1 MTFNLGAPW
10 GLCLAATFLTLAAGS
25 ELGRPVHAF
34 GTMGHE
40 EPKLVQ
46 SSPAADNRASSSNP
60 LSGDADA
67 IREGHGLF
75 VKFCAPCHGPHADG
89 ESRFGKYAADLRKFS
104 LGYREF
110 VVAVKNGRTG
120 KQMPPWKEYLTEKQ
134 ISQIGAYLE
143 TLAIEG
149 ASWK

>member
-1 MTFNLGAPW
+1 VTFSLGAPW
-10 GLCLAATFLTLAAGS
+10 GLCLAATFLVLGGS
-25 ELGRPVHAF
+25 ELGRPVDAF
-34 GTMGHE
+34 GSMGHE
-40 EPKLVQ
+40 EPKIIQ
-46 SSPAADNRASSSNP
+46 SADKASSNP
-60 LSGDADA
+60 LSGDAEA
-67 IREGHGLF
+67 IGEGRGLF
-75 VKFCAPCHGPHADG
+75 GKFCAPCHGPHADG

>member
-1 MTFNLGAPW
+1 VTFSLGAPW
-10 GLCLAATFLTLAAGS
+10 GLCLAATFLVLAGS
-25 ELGRPVHAF
+25 ELGRPIDAF

-40 EPKLVQ
+40 EPKIVQ
-46 SSPAADNRASSSNP
+46 SNDKASSNP
-60 LSGDADA
+60 LSGDSDA
-67 IREGHGLF
+67 IGEGRGLF

-110 VVAVKNGRTG
+110 VVTVKNGRTG

>member
-1 MTFNLGAPW
+1 M
-10 GLCLAATFLTLAAGS
+10 
-25 ELGRPVHAF
+25 
-34 GTMGHE
+34 
-40 EPKLVQ
+40 
-46 SSPAADNRASSSNP
+46 
-60 LSGDADA
+60 
-67 IREGHGLF
+67 
-75 VKFCAPCHGPHADG
+75 
-89 ESRFGKYAADLRKFS
+89 RKFS

>member
-1 MTFNLGAPW
+1 MTIDVRPKRVLLLAICLLPLGGGSHLGGP
-10 GLCLAATFLTLAAGS
+10 GAAFA
-25 ELGRPVHAF
+25 
-34 GTMGHE
+34 TMGQE
-40 EPKLVQ
+40 EKTPVSL
-46 SSPAADNRASSSNP
+46 SNP
-60 LSGDADA
+60 VSGDPDA
-67 IREGHGLF
+67 IRQGRALYF
-75 VKFCAPCHGPHADG
+75 KFCAPCHGPHADG

-104 LGYREF
+104 LGYSQF
-110 VVAVKNGRTG
+110 VVTVQNGRTG

>member
-1 MTFNLGAPW
+1 MTFSLDAPW
-10 GLCLAATFLTLAAGS
+10 ALCLAATLLTVAGS
-25 ELGRPVHAF
+25 ELGRPVDAF

-40 EPKLVQ
+40 EPKIVQ
-46 SSPAADNRASSSNP
+46 SSPAADKAASSNP
-60 LSGDADA
+60 LSGDAEA
-67 IREGHGLF
+67 IGEGHGLF
-75 VKFCAPCHGPHADG
+75 VKFCAPCHGRHADG
-89 ESRFGKYAADLRKFS
+89 ESRFGKYAADLRKVS

-120 KQMPPWKEYLTEKQ
+120 KQMPPWKEYLTEQQ